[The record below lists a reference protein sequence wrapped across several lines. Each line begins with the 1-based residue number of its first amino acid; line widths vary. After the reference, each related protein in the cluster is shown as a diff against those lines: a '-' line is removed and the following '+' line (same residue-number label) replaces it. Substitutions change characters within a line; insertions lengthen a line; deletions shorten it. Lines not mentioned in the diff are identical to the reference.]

1 MEHTF
6 VAIFW
11 QPNSLPLH
19 GLCHPPISL
28 RCLLLTIGLMSGTVF
43 LPAVMAYGVCTE
55 KLATSIGECSPSVT
69 SGGGADEEVD
79 KSQSVAY
86 PNGLTAA
93 SPGTKKHLRSTTS
106 RTRWQL

>member
-11 QPNSLPLH
+11 RPNSLPLH

-55 KLATSIGECSPSVT
+55 KLATSTGESSPSAN

-79 KSQSVAY
+79 KGQCAAY
-86 PNGLTAA
+86 PNIVTAA
-93 SPGTKKHLRSTTS
+93 SPGTK
-106 RTRWQL
+106 